1 MLAAAVL
8 GVTSMAVG
16 LVMSAWA
23 SSQDQTWPAL
33 IIAALV
39 MTAVSA
45 LGAWWRLIRISPG
58 RTRRR

>member
-1 MLAAAVL
+1 VL

-16 LVMSAWA
+16 LVVSAWA
-23 SSQDQTWPAL
+23 SFQDQTWPAL

-45 LGAWWRLIRISPG
+45 LVARWRLIRISPG
-58 RTRRR
+58 RTWRR